1 MYKVSVR
8 TGDMFGAG
16 TDASVFLTV
25 YGDLGDTGERKL
37 AKSENNK
44 NKFERGQVFKKRSI
58 MPAGPSVCQTE
69 SLPFF
74 QPQVDRFTV
83 EAVDLGQVFKIHVR
97 HDNSLMGAD
106 WYLDQVEVLDMET
119 EEVYMFLCERWLS
132 TKKEDKRVDR
142 TFYVKVCFTLV
153 TPEGDSFVS
162 GDCFMW
168 SAIQGYEGERN
179 TDPNSK
185 KMAQAKQGLD
195 KNANKKK
202 KKKKMAVVEEGPS
215 EQKKTCTDLSVP

>member
-16 TDASVFLTV
+16 TDASVFLTI

-44 NKFERGQVFKKRSI
+44 NKFERGQVSKERSNT
-58 MPAGPSVCQTE
+58 PGPSIYQTE
-69 SLPFF
+69 SLLLLK
-74 QPQVDRFTV
+74 PQVDKFTI
-83 EAVDLGQVFKIHVR
+83 EAVDLGHVFKIHVR
-97 HDNSLMGAD
+97 HDNSLIGAD

-142 TFYVKVCFTLV
+142 TFYVKVWFALV
-153 TPEGDSFVS
+153 TFEGDSFVS
-162 GDCFMW
+162 DDCFFL
-168 SAIQGYEGERN
+168 SVIQGYEGGRN

-185 KMAQAKQGLD
+185 KIAQAKQGLD
-195 KNANKKK
+195 RNANKK

-215 EQKKTCTDLSVP
+215 KQKKYCSDFR